1 MVEKLATIAL
11 AFFLC
16 GFSKYFFFTLFWG
29 KNVIIIEFTRRHIIK
44 EIKVISY
51 SYNNN

>member
-16 GFSKYFFFTLFWG
+16 GFIKYFFFDTLFG
-29 KNVIIIEFTRRHIIK
+29 QDCNHDRIYKKT
-44 EIKVISY
+44 
-51 SYNNN
+51 YN

>member
-16 GFSKYFFFTLFWG
+16 GFIKYFFLTLYLG
-29 KNVIIIEFTRRHIIK
+29 KIAIMIEFTRRHIIN
-44 EIKVISY
+44 EIRVINY
-51 SYNNN
+51 GYKNN